1 VSFAGHTLDELL
13 QQLEAPAP
21 SPCGG
26 ATAAITAAMACSLV
40 AMVARGAEGWD
51 EAATVAARA
60 IELRAQLLDL
70 AQQDAEAVAG
80 LVRLGRLTASEQS
93 DALERAIRVPAEIRE
108 AANETVTLAERAEG
122 HGKAA
127 MRADATAARLL
138 AEAAAWVADAIVSA
152 NRAG

>member
-1 VSFAGHTLDELL
+1 MSFAGYTLDELL

-40 AMVARGAEGWD
+40 AMVARGAGGWD
-51 EAATVAARA
+51 EGETVAARA
-60 IELRAQLLDL
+60 TELRARLLDL
-70 AQQDAEAVAG
+70 AQRDAEAVAG
-80 LVRLGRLTASEQS
+80 LVQLGGLTATKQAE
-93 DALERAIRVPAEIRE
+93 ALERAIRVPVEIRE
-108 AANETVTLAERAEG
+108 AANETVALAERAER

-138 AEAAAWVADAIVSA
+138 AEAAAWVGDAIVAA

>member
-1 VSFAGHTLDELL
+1 MSFAGHTLDELL
-13 QQLEAPAP
+13 QELEAPAP

-40 AMVARGAEGWD
+40 AMVARGAQRWD

-60 IELRAQLLDL
+60 TELRGQLLDL

-80 LVRLGRLTASEQS
+80 LVQLGRLTASEQT
-93 DALERAIRVPAEIRE
+93 DALEQAIRVPAEIRE
-108 AANETVTLAERAEG
+108 AANETAALAERAERN
-122 HGKAA
+122 GKST

-138 AEAAAWVADAIVSA
+138 AEAAAWVGDAIVAA